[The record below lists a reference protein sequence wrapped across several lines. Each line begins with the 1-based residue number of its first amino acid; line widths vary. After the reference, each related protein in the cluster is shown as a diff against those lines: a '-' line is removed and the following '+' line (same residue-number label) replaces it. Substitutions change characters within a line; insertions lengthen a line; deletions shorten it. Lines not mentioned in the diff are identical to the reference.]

1 MRRGEATIGRDSR
14 EDVLTGLIALALVVI
29 AAVVI
34 VAAVVF
40 RRKWAIKTLEILRR
54 VGWGYVIGILVLAGI
69 YIWRDGGL

>member
-1 MRRGEATIGRDSR
+1 MWRGEATIGRDSR
-14 EDVLTGLIALALVVI
+14 EDGVTGLIALALVVI

-40 RRKWAIKTLEILRR
+40 RRQWAIKALHVLRR